1 MATGE
6 QYIPLLR
13 KISLFEG
20 VSDEE
25 MLAVLAR
32 SRMVDY
38 KKKSVIVTEG
48 DESDAMYIVLD
59 GSVRVYTT
67 NENGKE
73 LTLRTLG
80 TGEHFGE
87 LAVIDG
93 DARSASVVSDTD
105 CRFLV
110 LRKSQVY
117 DVVSNSSRLALN
129 LTTQLAQRVRE
140 LTKKLEIFG
149 TVNAPGRVAWCLLE
163 LGEEQEDGGLQVKAG
178 VTHRQIAEMTG
189 CSREMVSRIMK
200 DFENSGYLQVVNRTI
215 RVLPDGVDELQDIST
230 Q

>member
-1 MATGE
+1 MASGE

-13 KISLFEG
+13 NISLFEG
-20 VSDEE
+20 VCDDE
-25 MLAVLAR
+25 MMAVVAK
-32 SRMVDY
+32 SRVVDY
-38 KKKSVIVTEG
+38 KKKSIIVTEG
-48 DESDAMYIVLD
+48 DESDAMYIVLS
-59 GSVRVYTT
+59 GSLRVYTT

-73 LTLRTLG
+73 LTLRILN
-80 TGEHFGE
+80 TGDHFGE
-87 LAVIDG
+87 LAIIDG
-93 DARSASVVSDTD
+93 ESRSASVVCDSDAS
-105 CRFLV
+105 FLV

-163 LGEEQEDGGLQVKAG
+163 LGEENDNGLHIKSG

-200 DFENSGYLQVVNRTI
+200 DFENAGYLQVINRRIIVTAS
-215 RVLPDGVDELQDIST
+215 GVDELHDICT